1 MKHIN
6 ELENFL
12 SNLFNWHKS
21 RVGCL
26 AQIIQALFCV
36 KTVNLSEIANSFHN
50 NATEKSSYRRVQRF
64 FKSFSFDLSSIVSL
78 ILHLFS
84 FEKFILIMDRT
95 NWKWGKTH
103 VNILMLSI
111 AYKGISIPI
120 VWSVRPKGGN
130 SSIDDREHLL
140 KKVISKIGVRRIHA
154 FLADRE
160 FIGEKWFRYLVSKKV
175 SFLIRIQKKYKA
187 SGIETGAQVPLEKL
201 LDKVDLEK
209 KLINYPVVLAGLYLY
224 VLVKAGNNTKDP
236 WILISN
242 VEFSSP
248 INLYKKRWE
257 IETLFGCLKT
267 KGFRLEDTH
276 MTDTYKIEK
285 LLFILTIAFSWSYKI
300 GELRSKEVPIKT
312 KTHKRKEISFF
323 RLGYNIIRRVFY
335 RVFIDLE
342 SIIIMIKTIF
352 GDEYVTSN

>member
-1 MKHIN
+1 
-6 ELENFL
+6 
-12 SNLFNWHKS
+12 
-21 RVGCL
+21 
-26 AQIIQALFCV
+26 
-36 KTVNLSEIANSFHN
+36 
-50 NATEKSSYRRVQRF
+50 
-64 FKSFSFDLSSIVSL
+64 
-78 ILHLFS
+78 
-84 FEKFILIMDRT
+84 
-95 NWKWGKTH
+95 
-103 VNILMLSI
+103 MLSI

-130 SSIDDREHLL
+130 SSIDDREQLL
-140 KKVISKIGVRRIHA
+140 KKVISKIGLRRIHA

-160 FIGEKWFRYLVSKKV
+160 FIGEKWFRFLVSKKV
-175 SFLIRIQKKYKA
+175 PFLIRIQKKYKA
-187 SGIETGAQVPLEKL
+187 SGIKIGSQVPLEKL

-224 VLVKAGNNTKDP
+224 VSVKVGTNTNDP

-242 VEFSSP
+242 TEFSSP

-300 GELRSKEVPIKT
+300 GELRSKEIPIKI
-312 KTHKRKEISFF
+312 KSHKRKEISFF

-342 SIIIMIKTIF
+342 AFIILIKNTF
-352 GDEYVTSN
+352 GGEYVTSN